1 MRTLLF
7 IVGGIILWA
16 VITGLAKLFD
26 NQASNSWRPTVVFA
40 AIWCMITSWNV
51 WVGATQAGYTFIEE
65 LPIFLL
71 TYLFPLAIAV
81 VIKRKSTS

>member
-16 VITGLAKLFD
+16 VLTGLTKRFYS
-26 NQASNSWRPTVVFA
+26 QVSSSWRPTVIFA
-40 AIWCMITSWNV
+40 TIWFMITSWNI
-51 WVGATQAGYTFIEE
+51 WVGVTLAGYTFMEE

-71 TYLFPLAIAV
+71 TYLLPLAIAV
-81 VIKRKSTS
+81 VAKLKST